1 MVIEAKASS
10 NINYRNG
17 RWYYNEKIPMCHDG
31 PYRQADS
38 SKWALKR
45 EIEDKIGMD
54 FCKRCKML
62 HAVWFPLVNRRQI
75 QNLKFHTD
83 ASSDITLG
91 EEELE
96 NPTPFI
102 ESIYNHNVASI
113 KTDIND
119 VEKEKLFDEVLCPYC
134 EIVEGYGTG
143 RKRKERIFFKLLEAQ
158 KDLLN
163 YLAYQ
168 KTAAIQ
174 GIAGTGK
181 TLLALEKAKRLASKG
196 GKILFLCYNRKL
208 CDYLKKNFNYRKDQ
222 VDFFTIAGFA
232 SHCVGYLLNVDY
244 TDFRHYIEDNPE
256 EIEQY
261 TDIIIDEGQDFGT
274 ADIEESGILQL
285 FYNLIT
291 SEKVNGS
298 FYIFG

>member
-158 KDLLN
+158 KDQTVVPLD
-163 YLAYQ
+163 Q
-168 KTAAIQ
+168 RIDRVERKRVSRHKKIAI
-174 GIAGTGK
+174 
-181 TLLALEKAKRLASKG
+181 
-196 GKILFLCYNRKL
+196 
-208 CDYLKKNFNYRKDQ
+208 
-222 VDFFTIAGFA
+222 FA
-232 SHCVGYLLNVDY
+232 NK
-244 TDFRHYIEDNPE
+244 
-256 EIEQY
+256 EISSRY
-261 TDIIIDEGQDFGT
+261 SVFDHRFDSMPG
-274 ADIEESGILQL
+274 
-285 FYNLIT
+285 
-291 SEKVNGS
+291 
-298 FYIFG
+298 